1 LQYGHDVFQKI
12 LQLRNNSEVKICLKK
27 TVLWK
32 TSANENKYAL
42 VKKTGEKLRNKA
54 SRAEVIF
61 TTKNKMIYNGVL
73 YNRLA

>member
-1 LQYGHDVFQKI
+1 
-12 LQLRNNSEVKICLKK
+12 
-27 TVLWK
+27 VLWK